1 MTSSTLS
8 PRRQQSGSTSR
19 YFPVLLLNLPPQR
32 HLTTHPTGPKN
43 DHRRQDLPS
52 KSLRH
57 STHLLFPVVAND
69 PPANP
74 PPRPAKSASAPS
86 PPASTAART
95 ASSSCTTSPTERRSF
110 PWSGG
115 SSRPKPTPPRTLR
128 CIWYASPPPHT
139 TNLPTTEILTK
150 RNKQVGT
157 KLDKASQGREVS
169 TEEGRALAE
178 AHGALFSEVSSLT
191 RQNVRKPFVDV
202 INQIMQTPELAA
214 SIRGGRPPGTVTVGG
229 GGDVGGWG
237 CAC

>member
-1 MTSSTLS
+1 MTIGGKTYRVNLFDTVHTSSPPWSPTTLLLTRPQAGQERFRTLS
-8 PRRQQSGSTSR
+8 TSFYRGSHG
-19 YFPVLLLNLPPQR
+19 VLLMYDISNRATFLSMERWFLEAETNTTEDIALHLVCLPP
-32 HLTTHPTGPKN
+32 
-43 DHRRQDLPS
+43 
-52 KSLRH
+52 
-57 STHLLFPVVAND
+57 
-69 PPANP
+69 
-74 PPRPAKSASAPS
+74 
-86 PPASTAART
+86 
-95 ASSSCTTSPTERRSF
+95 
-110 PWSGG
+110 
-115 SSRPKPTPPRTLR
+115 
-128 CIWYASPPPHT
+128 PPPHT

-229 GGDVGGWG
+229 GGDGGGWG

>member
-1 MTSSTLS
+1 M
-8 PRRQQSGSTSR
+8 
-19 YFPVLLLNLPPQR
+19 
-32 HLTTHPTGPKN
+32 
-43 DHRRQDLPS
+43 
-52 KSLRH
+52 
-57 STHLLFPVVAND
+57 
-69 PPANP
+69 P
-74 PPRPAKSASAPS
+74 PP
-86 PPASTAART
+86 
-95 ASSSCTTSPTERRSF
+95 
-110 PWSGG
+110 
-115 SSRPKPTPPRTLR
+115 
-128 CIWYASPPPHT
+128 PPPHT

-229 GGDVGGWG
+229 GGDGGGWG

>member
-1 MTSSTLS
+1 MLTRPPPSPQAGQERFRTLS
-8 PRRQQSGSTSR
+8 TSFYRGSHG
-19 YFPVLLLNLPPQR
+19 VLLMYDISNRATFLAMERWFLEAETNTTEDIALHLVLP
-32 HLTTHPTGPKN
+32 
-43 DHRRQDLPS
+43 
-52 KSLRH
+52 
-57 STHLLFPVVAND
+57 
-69 PPANP
+69 
-74 PPRPAKSASAPS
+74 
-86 PPASTAART
+86 
-95 ASSSCTTSPTERRSF
+95 
-110 PWSGG
+110 
-115 SSRPKPTPPRTLR
+115 
-128 CIWYASPPPHT
+128 PPPHT

-157 KLDKASQGREVS
+157 KLDKAAQGREVS

-229 GGDVGGWG
+229 DGGGGGWG

>member
-1 MTSSTLS
+1 MTIGGKTYRVNLFDTVRTSSS
-8 PRRQQSGSTSR
+8 PWST
-19 YFPVLLLNLPPQR
+19 
-32 HLTTHPTGPKN
+32 TTF
-43 DHRRQDLPS
+43 R
-52 KSLRH
+52 
-57 STHLLFPVVAND
+57 
-69 PPANP
+69 ANP
-74 PPRPAKSASAPS
+74 PPSLPTGRPRALPHSLHQLLPRLARRPPHVRHLQPRHLSRHGAMVPRGRDQHHRGYCAASGIA
-86 PPASTAART
+86 
-95 ASSSCTTSPTERRSF
+95 
-110 PWSGG
+110 
-115 SSRPKPTPPRTLR
+115 
-128 CIWYASPPPHT
+128 PPPHT

-157 KLDKASQGREVS
+157 KLDKAAQGREVS

-229 GGDVGGWG
+229 DGGGGGWG